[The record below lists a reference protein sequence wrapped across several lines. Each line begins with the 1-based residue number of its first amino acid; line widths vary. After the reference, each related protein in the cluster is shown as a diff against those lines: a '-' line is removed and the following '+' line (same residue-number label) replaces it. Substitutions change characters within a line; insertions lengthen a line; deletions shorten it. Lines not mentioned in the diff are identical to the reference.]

1 MCQGSRPLAHFAF
14 HGGVGMGVYLNPG
27 NSGFAEIDGPD
38 YVDKSLLIE
47 IINRTVGRS
56 NKLTCVSR
64 PRRFG
69 KSYAARMLTAYYD
82 ASCDSHK
89 LFDGKKIAGAE
100 NYEKYINP
108 KHDSD
113 WPAMVIELKWNDSAE
128 SAIDQILKRKYPAAL
143 EGYGSEILLIGI
155 SNNKDLLAGE
165 RRHTSGFGE
174 YTAECSYDLPRNRNP
189 QLNHRS
195 RRYHDLPVRADHNL
209 VRLATRYNHQAL
221 HDGCLQ
227 QYAGIQPVPVA

>member
-1 MCQGSRPLAHFAF
+1 M
-14 HGGVGMGVYLNPG
+14 
-27 NSGFAEIDGPD
+27 
-38 YVDKSLLIE
+38 
-47 IINRTVGRS
+47 
-56 NKLTCVSR
+56 
-64 PRRFG
+64 
-69 KSYAARMLTAYYD
+69 
-82 ASCDSHK
+82 
-89 LFDGKKIAGAE
+89 

-174 YTAECSYDLPRNRNP
+174 YTAECSYDLFGTYLFPLIAAYIVSLFVAATVGENRQEYRWLFRILTILAGTGIIALILA
-189 QLNHRS
+189 QLTG
-195 RRYHDLPVRADHNL
+195 NL
-209 VRLATRYNHQAL
+209 VLA
-221 HDGCLQ
+221 DE
-227 QYAGIQPVPVA
+227 VAFPMEPRARWDLS